1 MLSSCNAGSNCR
13 YGSRDSTRSCVAPGA
28 GLFLRFVLAAMAGL
42 LFRSRRLWRIAVF
55 LIVADLFLGA
65 TAAVLDRFGYH

>member
-1 MLSSCNAGSNCR
+1 MSAAVVTARATVLEVVWLLVLGCSFC
-13 YGSRDSTRSCVAPGA
+13 
-28 GLFLRFVLAAMAGL
+28 FVLAAMAGL

-65 TAAVLDRFGYH
+65 TAATLDRFGYH

>member
-1 MLSSCNAGSNCR
+1 MLAAIVVTARATVLEVVWLLVLGCSFC
-13 YGSRDSTRSCVAPGA
+13 
-28 GLFLRFVLAAMAGL
+28 FILAAMAGL
-42 LFRSRRLWRIAVF
+42 LFRRLWRIAVF

>member
-1 MLSSCNAGSNCR
+1 MPATIVVTARATVLSIVWLLVLGCS
-13 YGSRDSTRSCVAPGA
+13 
-28 GLFLRFVLAAMAGL
+28 FFFVLAAMAGL
-42 LFRSRRLWRIAVF
+42 IFRSRRSWRIAVF